1 MKLCKFT
8 KRLSLFAGLT
18 GLLFGALQPAA
29 AQSLPIISPL
39 YGAPPAPAA
48 LTVGLLAKA
57 RPTVWFLERASLL
70 AQSKAAARR
79 LRRFA
84 QAEAGEQARA
94 GAKLD
99 TAAAPTRV
107 SLDPLDSAAVLSASV
122 DEGAET
128 ILSALP
134 HILRTP
140 GAQAI
145 ATDRAIAAEGEAA
158 LARLAALEGP
168 AFDAL
173 YVETQLQGLR
183 RLAKIYRDYSQDGDD
198 PALLAVTVPE
208 LRQVKARIAAL
219 RG

>member
-1 MKLCKFT
+1 MKLS
-8 KRLSLFAGLT
+8 RLTTWVSLFGCLAG
-18 GLLFGALQPAA
+18 AAQPAA

-48 LTVGLLAKA
+48 LTVNLLAKA
-57 RPTVWFLERASLL
+57 RPTVSFLERASLL
-70 AQSKAAARR
+70 AQSKAEARR

-84 QAEAGEQARA
+84 QAEAAEQAHA
-94 GAKLD
+94 GVKLD
-99 TAAAPTRV
+99 AVAAPTRV
-107 SLDPLDSAAVLSASV
+107 GLEPLDSAAVLGASV

-128 ILSALP
+128 ILSVLP
-134 HILRTP
+134 RALRTS

-145 ATDRAIAAEGEAA
+145 AADRAITAEGEAA

-168 AFDAL
+168 AFDSL
-173 YVETQLQGLR
+173 YVETQLEGLR
-183 RLAKIYRDYSQDGDD
+183 RLAKIYRDYAQDGDD